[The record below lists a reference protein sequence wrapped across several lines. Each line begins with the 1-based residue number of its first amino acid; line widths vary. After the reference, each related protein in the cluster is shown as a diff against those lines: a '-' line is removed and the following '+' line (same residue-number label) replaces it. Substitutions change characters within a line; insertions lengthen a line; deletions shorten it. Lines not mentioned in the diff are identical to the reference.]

1 MRLLL
6 LILLSLSIFFSAK
19 ANTIFYLT
27 KIPNLKV
34 YELKATNGIKYLAA
48 EKPFTVGIVQNNVQ
62 CDVADDEEIKKSFA
76 IIKANFDKY
85 EKTFLKKVNLK
96 YVVIC
101 KNLKV
106 SGIKTAGVP
115 NHIVKTLIIDVSFD
129 KEYFERSMHHE
140 LFHMIDDS
148 FNNLFSKKNW
158 EKFNNPD
165 FQYAKCSTCTN
176 KLELSLIK
184 NTKGFLTE
192 YSMSTASEDMAEIFS
207 FLMTNKKKL
216 SEIASKDIIIYKK
229 VSFLKNEIHKIDEN
243 FKFD

>member
-34 YELKATNGIKYLAA
+34 YELNATNGIKYLAA

-62 CDVADDEEIKKSFA
+62 CDVADDDEIKKSFA

-85 EKTFLKKVNLK
+85 KKTFLKKANLK

-115 NHIVKTLIIDVSFD
+115 NHIVKTLIIDINFD
-129 KEYFERSMHHE
+129 KKYFERSMHHE

-148 FNNLFSKKNW
+148 FDSLFSKKNW
-158 EKFNNPD
+158 EKFNTSS
-165 FQYAKCSTCTN
+165 FQYAECSTCTN
-176 KLELSLIK
+176 KLGLSLIK
-184 NTKGFLTE
+184 DTKGFLTE

-207 FLMTNKKKL
+207 FLMTDKNKI
-216 SEIASKDIIIYKK
+216 SEIASNDFVINKK
-229 VSFLKNEIHKIDEN
+229 VSFLKNEIRKIDEK

>member
-6 LILLSLSIFFSAK
+6 LILLSLSIFFSVK

-62 CDVADDEEIKKSFA
+62 CDVADDDEIKKSFA

-85 EKTFLKKVNLK
+85 KKTFLKKANLK

-158 EKFNNPD
+158 EKLNNPD
-165 FQYAKCSTCTN
+165 FQYAKCSTCTS
-176 KLELSLIK
+176 KLGLSLIRD
-184 NTKGFLTE
+184 TKGFVTE